1 LLQRLPIAVHVAVAW
16 AQLWLPSHL
25 TGLVVPHLQASVLSP
40 SAQSANAAHLTPTEL
55 SLMPDW
61 QKASFA
67 HVVPPQSQSA
77 VFAVIPV
84 VTAHGAGVVH
94 LVSDDKPVLQ

>member
-1 LLQRLPIAVHVAVAW
+1 
-16 AQLWLPSHL
+16 
-25 TGLVVPHLQASVLSP
+25 
-40 SAQSANAAHLTPTEL
+40 
-55 SLMPDW
+55 MPDW